1 MYTFSIQKRTLIF
14 VNLGKLFTEVKKMYK
29 LLSHNDLDGVGC
41 GILAKL
47 AFGKDIKVRYN
58 SVSGLDREVEWFLEN
73 DNQDTFLFI
82 TDLSVNAENEVRLEQ
97 FYQDGGKVQL
107 LDHHKTALHFNEYNW
122 AQVTV
127 EEEVGK
133 LASATSLLYEYL
145 TSHHLLERTDAIT
158 EFVELVRQYDTWEWE
173 KNHNDQAQRLN
184 ALFFLISIGEFEEKM
199 IMRIRS
205 SDHFQFDE
213 FEKKLLDM
221 EEDKIGRYIR
231 RKRRELVQLQAEEY
245 FAGVVYAESYHS
257 ELGNELGKEY
267 PHLDY
272 IAILNIGGRRMG
284 FRTIH
289 DHVDVS
295 QVAGKYGGG
304 GHAKASGCSL
314 TPEAYQLFIVN
325 TFHLEPLREDAHR
338 NRYNVKHSPFGTL
351 YKSRMDDVFLLYPI
365 EEDIWA
371 IEHNY
376 FKREERFESFE
387 EGERF
392 LKRSYEAWLVR
403 DEAFV
408 HYLMEE
414 VKKRIKG

>member
-1 MYTFSIQKRTLIF
+1 
-14 VNLGKLFTEVKKMYK
+14 
-29 LLSHNDLDGVGC
+29 
-41 GILAKL
+41 
-47 AFGKDIKVRYN
+47 
-58 SVSGLDREVEWFLEN
+58 
-73 DNQDTFLFI
+73 
-82 TDLSVNAENEVRLEQ
+82 
-97 FYQDGGKVQL
+97 
-107 LDHHKTALHFNEYNW
+107 
-122 AQVTV
+122 
-127 EEEVGK
+127 
-133 LASATSLLYEYL
+133 
-145 TSHHLLERTDAIT
+145 
-158 EFVELVRQYDTWEWE
+158 
-173 KNHNDQAQRLN
+173 
-184 ALFFLISIGEFEEKM
+184 
-199 IMRIRS
+199 
-205 SDHFQFDE
+205 
-213 FEKKLLDM
+213 M

-231 RKRRELVQLQAEEY
+231 RKRRELVQLQTEEY

-314 TPEAYQLFIVN
+314 TPEAYQLFIAN

-338 NRYNVKHSPFGTL
+338 NRYNVKHSTFGTL

-365 EEDIWA
+365 DEDIWA
-371 IEHNY
+371 IEQNY

-387 EGERF
+387 DGEKF
-392 LKRSYEAWLVR
+392 LKRNYEAWLVR

-408 HYLMEE
+408 HFLMEE
-414 VKKRIKG
+414 VKKWKKG